1 MSSIRQ
7 GVLIIS
13 YIYISPTGPFVQKV
27 DYAIHRIAYWFPQ
40 LVDPLDSDLSIGQ
53 CYPMFE
59 QLEPEGQM
67 YAERPSLSGL
77 LDKNGPV
84 FCFIF
89 YLS

>member
-27 DYAIHRIAYWFPQ
+27 DYAIHREKL
-40 LVDPLDSDLSIGQ
+40 LVDSVLVSPTCPLDSDLSGGQ

-59 QLEPEGQM
+59 QLGPEGQM
-67 YAERPSLSGL
+67 YAELPQN
-77 LDKNGPV
+77 LDH
-84 FCFIF
+84 
-89 YLS
+89 